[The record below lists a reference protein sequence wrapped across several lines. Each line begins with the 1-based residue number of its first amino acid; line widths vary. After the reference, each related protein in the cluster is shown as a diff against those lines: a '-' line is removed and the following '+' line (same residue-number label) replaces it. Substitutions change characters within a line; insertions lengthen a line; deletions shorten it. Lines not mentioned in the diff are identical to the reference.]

1 MILLHESVHY
11 IKQYGAENNTLT
23 TIVTEQEYKEELITE
38 EGKRLIKYLFN
49 QNCIEVISFEQAIQ
63 LFQEEKWNT
72 IAQLQKIFEK
82 ILPQKTTDTIS
93 FMYNDDDNSGCL
105 SYPKYCYSH

>member
-23 TIVTEQEYKEELITE
+23 TVVTEQEYKEELIY
-38 EGKRLIKYLFN
+38 EGGKIFIKYLFN
-49 QNCIEVISFEQAIQ
+49 HKCIEVISFEQAIQ

-72 IAQLQKIFEK
+72 IAQLHKIFEK
-82 ILPQKTTDTIS
+82 ILYTADTIS